1 MDAMLRPRDSVLNCT
16 SPHSYLRVSASPRLR
31 VPPSPRLCVSASP
44 RPPAPRGFTL
54 VEMMTVIV
62 IIGILGSLITVAAY
76 RARVAALRAVTKTE
90 ISQLQAA
97 LESYKAKYGEYP
109 PDFANVNNSNA
120 QQAILRHLRK
130 AFPRYLVYGASNTY
144 VPIASASF
152 ANFRYD
158 MLNNPNGAY
167 GIDPLNF
174 DAASGLVFWLGGL
187 PQNTANSYLPAGFN
201 ANPAAPFT
209 QGTPRTE
216 PFFNFVADRL
226 GGSATT
232 AGSNATTG
240 PPAGFTDNSGPS
252 GTGGYLR
259 YYPRD
264 RVVGAP
270 YVYFRAQFD
279 STVYPAGSQYQTWPN
294 NASYAGLCMDF
305 TGTARSTVGI
315 AVPYVQMNPVPVA
328 SNTNP
333 YEWRDDDKCLYQI
346 ISAGLDENFGNMPA
360 DLNNPPTQPRVS
372 RTGLYFS
379 PDNGDSDNQA
389 SFADGTLDQ
398 EINQ

>member
-1 MDAMLRPRDSVLNCT
+1 
-16 SPHSYLRVSASPRLR
+16 
-31 VPPSPRLCVSASP
+31 
-44 RPPAPRGFTL
+44 
-54 VEMMTVIV
+54 MMTVIV

-76 RARVAALRAVTKTE
+76 RARIAALRAVNKTE

-97 LESYKAKYGEYP
+97 LESYKSKYGEYP
-109 PDFANVNNSNA
+109 PDFANMTSSNA
-120 QQAILRHLRK
+120 QLAILRHLRK
-130 AFPRYLVYGASNTY
+130 AFPRYLVYAGPTNNPI
-144 VPIASASF
+144 PIASASF
-152 ANFRYD
+152 ANFEYD
-158 MLNNPNGAY
+158 MVNNPNGY
-167 GIDPLNF
+167 FIDPINF

-187 PQNTANSYLPAGFN
+187 PQNTANGYVPAGFN

-226 GGSATT
+226 GGSAVL
-232 AGSNATTG
+232 AGPNATSG
-240 PPAGFTDNSGPS
+240 PPAGFTDNSGAAVVN
-252 GTGGYLR
+252 GTSSVGYLR

-279 STVYPAGSQYQTWPN
+279 STTYNGYQTWPN
-294 NASYAGLCMDF
+294 NVSYAGLCMNF
-305 TGTARSTVGI
+305 TVTLRSTAGI

-328 SNTNP
+328 SNANP

-360 DLNNPPTQPRVS
+360 DLNNPPTAPRVT
-372 RTGLYFS
+372 RTGQGFS
-379 PDNGDSDNQA
+379 LPPDNGDSDNQA

>member
-1 MDAMLRPRDSVLNCT
+1 MF
-16 SPHSYLRVSASPRLR
+16 
-31 VPPSPRLCVSASP
+31 PS
-44 RPPAPRGFTL
+44 
-54 VEMMTVIV
+54 
-62 IIGILGSLITVAAY
+62 
-76 RARVAALRAVTKTE
+76 RAR
-90 ISQLQAA
+90 
-97 LESYKAKYGEYP
+97 
-109 PDFANVNNSNA
+109 
-120 QQAILRHLRK
+120 
-130 AFPRYLVYGASNTY
+130 
-144 VPIASASF
+144 SF

-259 YYPRD
+259 VLSTRS
-264 RVVGAP
+264 RGGCA
-270 YVYFRAQFD
+270 YVYFRTS
-279 STVYPAGSQYQTWPN
+279 STRRCTRPA
-294 NASYAGLCMDF
+294 ASTRRGPTTPLTPDCAWISPAPPDRPSGLPF
-305 TGTARSTVGI
+305 
-315 AVPYVQMNPVPVA
+315 
-328 SNTNP
+328 
-333 YEWRDDDKCLYQI
+333 
-346 ISAGLDENFGNMPA
+346 
-360 DLNNPPTQPRVS
+360 PTFR
-372 RTGLYFS
+372 
-379 PDNGDSDNQA
+379 
-389 SFADGTLDQ
+389 
-398 EINQ
+398 